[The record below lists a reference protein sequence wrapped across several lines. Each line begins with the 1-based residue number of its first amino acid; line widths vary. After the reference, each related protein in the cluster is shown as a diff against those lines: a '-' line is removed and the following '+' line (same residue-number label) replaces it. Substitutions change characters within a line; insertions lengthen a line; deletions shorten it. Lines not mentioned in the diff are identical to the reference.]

1 FCSKAFGRHRT
12 AVNHSL
18 GILGDIDKSACASQ
32 TGTELGYV
40 QVTVWSRLSQSQE
53 RDIQTAA
60 LIEIELYV
68 MGQNR
73 HGVGRCAKL
82 SSAIGNAGDG
92 TSLYRQRHAVGD
104 AFFRSHIGDFFRS
117 SGTQVND

>member
-1 FCSKAFGRHRT
+1 
-12 AVNHSL
+12 
-18 GILGDIDKSACASQ
+18 
-32 TGTELGYV
+32 
-40 QVTVWSRLSQSQE
+40 
-53 RDIQTAA
+53 
-60 LIEIELYV
+60 

-82 SSAIGNAGDG
+82 GSAIGNAGDG

-117 SGTQVND
+117 SGTQVNDGVLRQFHCRAAGDDLLRIHGNRRNRIHRNAEFTSQSAVIGHTQTLHVIFF